1 MYGVQKRLN
10 SDTGHVD
17 LQKRTADC
25 ACVAAQSAY
34 AQNSTIFLK
43 QSSATTKLPNTQ
55 IRLCVLKV
63 CQIIKYASAYL
74 HTYYNLSDQM

>member
-1 MYGVQKRLN
+1 MRM
-10 SDTGHVD
+10 
-17 LQKRTADC
+17 RTTR
-25 ACVAAQSAY
+25 Q
-34 AQNSTIFLK
+34 FLL

-74 HTYYNLSDQM
+74 HSHYKLSDQM

>member
-1 MYGVQKRLN
+1 MYGVQRRLN

-17 LQKRTADC
+17 LQKRT

-55 IRLCVLKV
+55 IRLCVSKV